1 MTGKSIHAES
11 TSVGVIDNL
20 LCVFSKEDKVT
31 LLLDVADV
39 FSDDKRVF
47 REGISVSDSGEN
59 EGCGVSIHD
68 ER

>member
-1 MTGKSIHAES
+1 M
-11 TSVGVIDNL
+11 
-20 LCVFSKEDKVT
+20 T